1 MKKKPLIPVLIGFYS
16 CKNNDRKPVF
26 ALVRQGEEP
35 NSESPT
41 NINSTKVRELKEYF
55 QRRGLEFYFLEEARE
70 KGLIPEES
78 KTSKLKPVYPSKR
91 QLYAAAR
98 NRELVEKTRAKK
110 KNKRR

>member
-1 MKKKPLIPVLIGFYS
+1 MKKTKPIVEVLIGFYC
-16 CKNNDRKPVF
+16 CKNKRYPVF
-26 ALVRQGEEP
+26 AMVRKGENVTP
-35 NSESPT
+35 NSPT
-41 NINSTKVRELKEYF
+41 NVNSTKVGELKEYF
-55 QRRGLEFYFLEEARE
+55 QRKGLEFYFLEEARE

-98 NRELVEKTRAKK
+98 NRELVEKSK

>member
-1 MKKKPLIPVLIGFYS
+1 MKKTKPIVEVLIGFYS
-16 CKNNDRKPVF
+16 CKNNGRKPVF

-41 NINSTKVRELKEYF
+41 NINSTKVGELKEYF
-55 QRRGLEFYFLEEARE
+55 QRRGLEFCFLEEARE

-98 NRELVEKTRAKK
+98 NRELVEKSK